1 MKNIASSNS
10 LKKIIENNQIYVDKT
25 HILFD
30 LISNHERVFFS
41 RPRRFGKSLTLNTI
55 ATLFEQGVDPVF
67 KDTWIANHWTD
78 RTYPVLNLSFL
89 KFSVDSVKEYKRA
102 FNNTISDFAKK
113 LNLSDYVEDPEPNQ
127 SIQHLLD
134 SLGDSQEIVIVI
146 DEYDCQLTANINNE
160 ELYEEFRKC
169 LRSFFANLK
178 DEEKIRFLIVSGV
191 TRLKD
196 VSIFSV
202 GSDIE
207 DMTYSHLIANLTGFT
222 KEEIKH
228 YYHDYLILAASYLN
242 KVNQNDVTDRMID
255 DTLERLAYEY
265 NGYCFDEF
273 YQDKVFSTWSVNCFF
288 KALIDN
294 KTARFGDY
302 WYDNGGMPTILGD
315 YLSTHSVT
323 DIEKYVEDAVIDANY
338 LEFKNPISLLTI
350 NQTVLMCQT
359 GYLTLASE
367 YQSNVKLKLSIPNNE
382 VRRALCSLLCF
393 KFLNKQTAL
402 DIFEKK
408 ALETG
413 FVGQIVDVLNSIL
426 SFNDYSKNIYTS
438 EDSIK
443 ALLVSFFIGA
453 RVGVSFEKHQIKG
466 RSDIIIELDTRRIVI
481 ELKYVNSKAQED
493 QKLIEAIEQIKSRD
507 YGNYYPKK
515 ELIRIA
521 AVFNGADDVRAISV
535 YEAVNP

>member
-1 MKNIASSNS
+1 MK
-10 LKKIIENNQIYVDKT
+10 VD
-25 HILFD
+25 
-30 LISNHERVFFS
+30 
-41 RPRRFGKSLTLNTI
+41 
-55 ATLFEQGVDPVF
+55 
-67 KDTWIANHWTD
+67 
-78 RTYPVLNLSFL
+78 NLQ
-89 KFSVDSVKEYKRA
+89 Y
-102 FNNTISDFAKK
+102 I
-113 LNLSDYVEDPEPNQ
+113 P
-127 SIQHLLD
+127 
-134 SLGDSQEIVIVI
+134 
-146 DEYDCQLTANINNE
+146 
-160 ELYEEFRKC
+160 
-169 LRSFFANLK
+169 
-178 DEEKIRFLIVSGV
+178 
-191 TRLKD
+191 
-196 VSIFSV
+196 
-202 GSDIE
+202 
-207 DMTYSHLIANLTGFT
+207 
-222 KEEIKH
+222 
-228 YYHDYLILAASYLN
+228 
-242 KVNQNDVTDRMID
+242 
-255 DTLERLAYEY
+255 
-265 NGYCFDEF
+265 
-273 YQDKVFSTWSVNCFF
+273 
-288 KALIDN
+288 
-294 KTARFGDY
+294 
-302 WYDNGGMPTILGD
+302 
-315 YLSTHSVT
+315 
-323 DIEKYVEDAVIDANY
+323 NY